1 MVIIIRCPYCGTNFQ
16 MDWEYDEKEQELV
29 VKCPSCERII
39 LRTQGFSKLEKIR
52 KEVEMKISKKLKKK
66 LQEVFESKKEIEE
79 WLNTP
84 LEDLN
89 GKKPTEVLK
98 EKNGERIILELL
110 IKLEHGIPS

>member
-1 MVIIIRCPYCGTNFQ
+1 
-16 MDWEYDEKEQELV
+16 
-29 VKCPSCERII
+29 
-39 LRTQGFSKLEKIR
+39 
-52 KEVEMKISKKLKKK
+52 MKISKKLKKK